1 MPHCA
6 NPTKSCPCASH
17 DGMMASFPA
26 RAKTLLIVSIQ
37 SALLFITMQLIFVP
51 FANAPRLLGPVSGY
65 LIYSLYPLLLY
76 LLLVSAHKVFNR
88 LAITNLGFAWRH
100 LPAGI
105 ATGFLIGT
113 LAALVSVTL
122 LALCVPEV
130 SLEFSRQSSTFK
142 ELGFLLANVWQTA
155 FSEEF
160 LFRGYLLLTLLHRG
174 TQKHS
179 AVIWST
185 LIFTGVHFAI
195 QPPWWL
201 FSTAAAGLLLSYLY
215 VASGDVW
222 TPVGCHLAI
231 NLVFGLI
238 NRDIL
243 LQLNGAE
250 NRLFSLMISQCVV
263 YLIITRFVMLFH
275 RQGVQLSILKSH
287 SGVYPT
293 DKSPT

>member
-1 MPHCA
+1 
-6 NPTKSCPCASH
+6 
-17 DGMMASFPA
+17 MMAAFPA

-130 SLEFSRQSSTFK
+130 FLEFSRQSSTFK

-174 TQKHS
+174 MRKHS
-179 AVIWST
+179 VVIWSA
-185 LIFTGVHFAI
+185 LIFAGIHFTVKPA
-195 QPPWWL
+195 WWL
-201 FSTAAAGLLLSYLY
+201 FSTAAAGILLGSLY
-215 VASGDVW
+215 ISHANIW
-222 TPVGCHLAI
+222 APVGCHLAI

-238 NRDIL
+238 NRDIV

-250 NRLFSLMISQCVV
+250 NHLFALMVSQCVV
-263 YLIITRFVMLFH
+263 YLVIARFAMFFH
-275 RQGVQLSILKSH
+275 RQPLQAGTLKSN
-287 SGVYPT
+287 SGTLPSDESQT
-293 DKSPT
+293 

>member
-1 MPHCA
+1 
-6 NPTKSCPCASH
+6 
-17 DGMMASFPA
+17 MMASFPA

-88 LAITNLGFAWRH
+88 LALTNLGFAWRH

-130 SLEFSRQSSTFK
+130 SLKFSRQSSTFK
-142 ELGFLLANVWQTA
+142 EWGFLLANVWQTA

-174 TQKHS
+174 MQKHS

-185 LIFTGVHFAI
+185 LIFAGVHFAI
-195 QPPWWL
+195 RPPWWL
-201 FSTAAAGLLLSYLY
+201 FSTAAAGILLGYLY
-215 VASGDVW
+215 VNRANIW
-222 TPVGCHLAI
+222 APVGCHLAI

-238 NRDIL
+238 NRNIM

-250 NRLFSLMISQCVV
+250 NRLFALMVSQCVV
-263 YLIITRFVMLFH
+263 YLVIARFAMFFH
-275 RQGVQLSILKSH
+275 RQPLQAGTLKSN
-287 SGVYPT
+287 SGTLPSDESQT
-293 DKSPT
+293 